1 MLNEFIN
8 DLKSSPYYNRLFV
21 NHDIIML
28 CMYGSRQLDVV
39 DSKSDYD
46 LVAITS
52 DLEEPS
58 APEEFL
64 TYNGIKVHWYYKPI
78 SSIIDAR
85 RKTHSYFGAMQFALL
100 KDDLILYEN
109 PAYMRAIQFLK
120 NRKEVIG
127 RINAYN
133 LVNAQQALIDSVLS
147 ESTISEQNYTKFL
160 YHLCYTSYYL
170 LGETI
175 DKDFLVR
182 VKRIREFPITEQDKQ
197 QVVLRL
203 QLLRQF
209 VNNNRFDV
217 DNAVAVLDGEAQT
230 ALQSM

>member
-1 MLNEFIN
+1 
-8 DLKSSPYYNRLFV
+8 
-21 NHDIIML
+21 
-28 CMYGSRQLDVV
+28 
-39 DSKSDYD
+39 
-46 LVAITS
+46 
-52 DLEEPS
+52 
-58 APEEFL
+58 
-64 TYNGIKVHWYYKPI
+64 
-78 SSIIDAR
+78 
-85 RKTHSYFGAMQFALL
+85 MQFALL